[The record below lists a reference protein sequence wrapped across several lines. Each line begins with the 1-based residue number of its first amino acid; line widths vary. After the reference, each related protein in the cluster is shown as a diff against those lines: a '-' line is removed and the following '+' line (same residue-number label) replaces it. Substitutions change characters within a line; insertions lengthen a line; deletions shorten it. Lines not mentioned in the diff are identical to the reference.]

1 MHKWQIS
8 SVTFTVPYCRLECWT
23 EESDVQHS
31 GVDSI
36 CQQSHFSPPN
46 CKKTLAHQLD
56 YTNSALRPVALIT
69 H

>member
-8 SVTFTVPYCRLECWT
+8 CDFHAVPYCRLECWT

-31 GVDSI
+31 GVHSI
-36 CQQSHFSPPN
+36 RKQRHCSPLE
-46 CKKTLAHQLD
+46 KRQRT
-56 YTNSALRPVALIT
+56 YSTNSPQRPVALIT